1 MNTCK
6 SFFGGH
12 VGKWGDSKS
21 ILGVLIIKYILR
33 KKERKNEYLKIN
45 KDNLK

>member
-1 MNTCK
+1 MNICK

-12 VGKWGDSKS
+12 AGKLGDSKS

-33 KKERKNEYLKIN
+33 KRERKNE
-45 KDNLK
+45 

>member
-12 VGKWGDSKS
+12 VDKWGDSKS

-33 KKERKNEYLKIN
+33 KEERKNE
-45 KDNLK
+45 

>member
-12 VGKWGDSKS
+12 VGKWGDSTS
-21 ILGVLIIKYILR
+21 RLGVLIIKYILR
-33 KKERKNEYLKIN
+33 KKERN
-45 KDNLK
+45 KKS